1 MTFCEEEKTYAEE
14 IIAWRRRFHRVPE
27 EGWTEFETTAA
38 VIERLEALGF
48 SVKTGTDVINP
59 DAVMGRNP
67 TLVEEAQQRARAAGV
82 SDALLKRMQGYTGCV
97 GEIDTGRPGKTVGFR
112 FEMDCVVT
120 GETTSPEHPP
130 VREGFASTR
139 PGLMHACGHDG
150 HTAVGLGLAHWIA
163 DHLGELSGRF
173 VLLFQPAEEGVRG
186 AGAMAASG
194 IADRLDYLFAAHAGC
209 EFGPGE
215 VGVLTHGFLAT
226 TKLDVYYEGVSAH
239 AGSDPEKGRSALACA
254 CQAVT
259 SILGIP
265 RHSEGSSR
273 IAVGRLVA
281 GEGRN
286 VVPAHAYF
294 QMEVRGATTKVN
306 DYMREEAV
314 RIAKGM
320 AEVYGIRCRVEKA
333 GEAAVFDCDEECV
346 ELLETAAKATPGVK
360 RVTRFTTERGSE
372 DCSLLAKR
380 VREKGGKAGY
390 FCFGCRH
397 CGHHRPDFDIQD
409 RVSLPEAFGIF
420 VRTIGLLTE
429 RAKETKAEA

>member
-1 MTFCEEEKTYAEE
+1 MNRYENE
-14 IIAWRRRFHRVPE
+14 IVEWRRRFHRVPE

-38 VIERLEALGF
+38 VIERLESLGF
-48 SVKTGTDVINP
+48 AVKIGTDVINP
-59 DAVMGRNP
+59 EAVMGRNP
-67 TLVEEAQQRARAAGV
+67 TLVEEAEDRARRAGV
-82 SDALLKRMQGYTGCV
+82 PETLLRRMAGFTGCA

-112 FEMDCVVT
+112 FELDCVVT
-120 GETTSPEHPP
+120 GESDSPDHPP

-150 HTAVGLGLAHWIA
+150 HAAVGLGLAHWIA
-163 DHLGELSGRF
+163 DHLDELQGRF

-194 IADRLDYLFAAHAGC
+194 IADGLDYLFAAHAGC

-226 TKLDVYYEGVSAH
+226 TKLDVYYEGIPAH
-239 AGSDPEKGRSALACA
+239 AGSDPEKGRSALAAA

-259 SILGIP
+259 SVLGIP
-265 RHSEGSSR
+265 RHSEGASR

-286 VVPAHAYF
+286 VVPAHAFF
-294 QMEVRGATTKVN
+294 QMEVRGATQAVN
-306 DYMREEAV
+306 DFMTAETV
-314 RIAKGM
+314 RIIEGM
-320 AEVYGIRCRVEKA
+320 ATVYGIRCRIEKA
-333 GEAAVFDCDEECV
+333 GEAAVFECDEECV
-346 ELLETAAKATPGVK
+346 SILEKAARSVPAVSSV
-360 RVTRFTTERGSE
+360 RRFTTERGSE
-372 DCSLLAKR
+372 DCSMLARR
-380 VREKGGKAGY
+380 VRSKGGKAGY

-409 RVSLPEAFGIF
+409 TVSLPEAFGIF
-420 VRTIGLLTE
+420 VRTVQLTAS
-429 RAKETKAEA
+429 RAV